1 VGHFFGLRFDFALD
15 KEDFDT
21 FWIVVRDEFRVTQLV
36 DEWLASACEV
46 VCIK

>member
-1 VGHFFGLRFDFALD
+1 VSHFFGLRFDFALD

-21 FWIVVRDEFRVTQLV
+21 FWVVVWDEFRVAELV
-36 DEWLASACEV
+36 NERLATSCVV

>member
-1 VGHFFGLRFDFALD
+1 VSHFFFLGFDFALD

-36 DEWLASACEV
+36 DERLATSCVV